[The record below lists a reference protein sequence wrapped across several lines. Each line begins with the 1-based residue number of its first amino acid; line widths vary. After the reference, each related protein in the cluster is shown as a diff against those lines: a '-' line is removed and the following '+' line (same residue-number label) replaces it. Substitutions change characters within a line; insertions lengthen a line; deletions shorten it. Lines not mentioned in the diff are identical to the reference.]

1 MENKTEPKSLHK
13 PFENIAL
20 CISGGGFRASGYG
33 LGVLSYL
40 HELKTT
46 ENKPLLEQVSYL
58 STTSGG
64 SLLAA
69 LYMKSLIDGV
79 TFDVFFKKATDF
91 MDGEVLLQEALKKLS
106 NKNEWKQH
114 TKSRN
119 LINSFSKVYDDYL
132 NQQTFSEYWEKR
144 ANCHIKENCYNAT
157 EFNTGIT
164 FRFKTEPLFG
174 NKYVRLTEDAIK
186 QLKVADIIAASSCF
200 PVGFEPLIFPNDFS
214 KNETQLKELSKDLTI
229 TDPYNRIVT
238 PPFALMD
245 GGITDNQGI
254 ESMLIANNN
263 RPEEKKF
270 SLAII
275 ADVSNKF
282 MSPWRL
288 PNPVNQDDSDSISI
302 YIKVLKLMP
311 WFLAGSIL
319 LLCFNFTEKVGILFL
334 LLTLVGTYLNFRRIG
349 ILKSIKKIFD
359 TDDNINWDRIM
370 SKYLNYFSSLP
381 LSGLT
386 YLLKVRLTSLAML
399 SYNIFLK
406 QVRRMRYNELYAN
419 ERWENR
425 RVSTLIYELTE
436 PNNLVLQ
443 QEILDKIEKIV
454 GNPKSDNNE
463 QIIKDKFNEIWR
475 ILSPSSKIMNTAD
488 YASTMGTTLWF
499 DRKDIVN
506 NRLNKI
512 IATGQFTT
520 CFNLLE
526 YLLLLQFKYPQDF
539 NYQEILNELM
549 IDWKKFNENPEW
561 LIK

>member
-46 ENKPLLEQVSYL
+46 ENKSLLEQVSYL

-69 LYMKSLIDGV
+69 LYMKSLTDGD
-79 TFDVFFKKATDF
+79 TFDVFFRKATDF
-91 MDGEVLLQEALKKLS
+91 MDGEELLQKALQKLS
-106 NKNEWKQH
+106 DKNEWSQK

-119 LINSFSKVYDDYL
+119 LINSFAKVYDDYL
-132 NQQTFSEYWEKR
+132 SQQTFSEYWEKR

-164 FRFKTEPLFG
+164 FRFKTKPSYG

-200 PVGFEPLIFPNDFS
+200 PVGFEPLIYPNDFS
-214 KNETQLKELSKDLTI
+214 KNETQLKELSKGLTI

-254 ESMLIANNN
+254 ESMMLANVNKS
-263 RPEEKKF
+263 EEEKF

-282 MSPWRL
+282 MSPWRP
-288 PNPVNQDDSDSISI
+288 PNQTNQDDTDSISM
-302 YIKVLKLMP
+302 YLKALKLMP
-311 WFLAGSIL
+311 WFLVGSIL
-319 LLCFNFTEKVGILFL
+319 LLCFNFTEKLGILFL
-334 LLTLVGTYLNFRRIG
+334 LISMTGTYLNFRRIG

-359 TDDNINWDRIM
+359 TDDNINWDRVM
-370 SKYLNYFSSLP
+370 SKYLNYFGSLP

-399 SYNIFLK
+399 SYDIFLK

-419 ERWENR
+419 EQWENR

-436 PNNLVLQ
+436 PNNPVLQ
-443 QEILDKIEKIV
+443 REILDKIEKII
-454 GNPKSDNNE
+454 GNPKAGNNK
-463 QIIKDKFNEIWR
+463 QIINDKFNEIWK
-475 ILSPSSKIMNTAD
+475 ILSPSAKLMHIAD

-499 DRKDIVN
+499 DKNDISN
-506 NRLNKI
+506 DRLNKI

-526 YLLLLQFKYPQDF
+526 YLLLLQLKYPQDF
-539 NYQEILNELM
+539 NYQEILNQLM
-549 IDWKKFNENPEW
+549 SDWKKFKDNPEW